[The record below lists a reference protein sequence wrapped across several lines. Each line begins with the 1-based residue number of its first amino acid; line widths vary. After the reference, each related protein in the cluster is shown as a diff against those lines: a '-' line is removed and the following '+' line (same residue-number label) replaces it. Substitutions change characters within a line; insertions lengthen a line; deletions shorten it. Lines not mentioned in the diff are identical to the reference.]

1 MVNLE
6 YDLMIKY
13 LNDAGIV
20 TENLYYKYNKH
31 HPITYAELDYE
42 NGYFERTL
50 THKDDL
56 ATCQSLDYIFCITTK
71 TKLKNFDKNSLHE
84 TKLKDN
90 GIVVK
95 EDRTN
100 VEISDNKS
108 LKMIEEINCDLDFTA
123 NLKNLD
129 LASIN
134 DTNKEIYILPDSL
147 IIVRNLI
154 SEMNFDEHER
164 EYTQLSDHYGLSCLI
179 RIVDKLDKYEI
190 TNDTILLVKDEF
202 DKNCNITDKKDK
214 NDDLQNDENS
224 YLIVK

>member
-13 LNDAGIV
+13 LNDSGLV
-20 TENLYYKYNKH
+20 TENLYYKYNKQ

-56 ATCQSLDYIFCITTK
+56 ATCQSLDYIICVSSRN
-71 TKLKNFDKNSLHE
+71 KLKIHDKNSSLDV
-84 TKLKDN
+84 KLKDN
-90 GIVVK
+90 GIVIK
-95 EDRTN
+95 DERN
-100 VEISDNKS
+100 NFELSENKS
-108 LKMIEEINCDLDFTA
+108 FKVNEELNCDLEFSTNNKILDIA
-123 NLKNLD
+123 N
-129 LASIN
+129 IN
-134 DTNKEIYILPDSL
+134 DINKPIFVLPDSL

-179 RIVDKLDKYEI
+179 RVI
-190 TNDTILLVKDEF
+190 
-202 DKNCNITDKKDK
+202 DKKDK
-214 NDDLQNDENS
+214 YQITQQDTVLLVKEEFEEKCKIEKDVDKNNKDDENS